1 MKSENTSPLA
11 QLAPDSRLWIY
22 QSNRELTSSDEAQVE
37 IALRQFVSE
46 WFSHGMA
53 MKADF
58 VILHHRVIVI
68 ALDQT
73 AAAASGCGIDKS
85 VRMMDQLGQQMGV
98 NFLQRN
104 LVVFEQDGV
113 IQQTELNQ
121 FWALRKAKRVD
132 DETLLID
139 TTIQKLEAWPNDGWT
154 LFKNSWHHEMWG
166 R

>member
-1 MKSENTSPLA
+1 MKLEIASPLA
-11 QLAPDSRLWIY
+11 HLAPDSRLWIY
-22 QSNRELTSSDEAQVE
+22 QSNRELTSSEVTQVKST
-37 IALRQFVSE
+37 LQQFVSE
-46 WFSHGMA
+46 WFSHGLA

-121 FWALRKAKRVD
+121 FWALRKAKMVD

>member
-1 MKSENTSPLA
+1 MKSENTSPFA

-22 QSNRELTSSDEAQVE
+22 QSNRELTPTDEVQV
-37 IALRQFVSE
+37 ANTLRQFVSE

-58 VILHHRVIVI
+58 AIWHHRVIVI
-68 ALDQT
+68 ALDET
-73 AAAASGCGIDKS
+73 TAAASGCGIDKC
-85 VRMMDQLGQQMGV
+85 VRCMDQLGQQMGI

-104 LVVFEQDGV
+104 LVVFQQDGD

-121 FWALRKAKRVD
+121 FWALRKAQRID

-139 TTIQKLEAWPNDGWT
+139 TTMQKLVDWPSDGWT
-154 LFKNSWHHEMWG
+154 MFKNSWHHEMWS